1 MSRGFKNLYQC
12 QLRRTEE
19 EGETSHYIDAE
30 INNEGD
36 IIING
41 QDVGNDPLEYWGDS
55 GYEFSTYVSAKHEDA
70 VSFALMDKIKDENP
84 EAFAKMKEW
93 KSQDDIIIAAIEIL
107 YSGNRHAVNNF
118 QDYMRS
124 VGIDAEFFSWV

>member
-1 MSRGFKNLYQC
+1 MSKEVKLF
-12 QLRRTEE
+12 EE
-19 EGETSHYIDAE
+19 KGETSRYIDAE
-30 INNEGD
+30 INNNGD

-41 QDVGNDPLEYWGDS
+41 QDVGKDPLEYWGDS
-55 GYEFSTYVSAKHEDA
+55 DYEFSTYVSAKHKDA
-70 VSFALMDKIKDENP
+70 VSFALMDKLKDENP

-107 YSGNRHAVNNF
+107 YSGNRHAVDDF
-118 QDYMRS
+118 QGYMRS